1 MRAPESYV
9 GKYEGC
15 NGLLNLHILMNDTDD
30 LCTILNGRRSSKSS
44 LIPFSRDIYSYF
56 IPDFDTCMSRGIAM
70 SKFEQTLLEFNFE
83 EAGSVSI
90 GLWWPR
96 NSGEERGYFRKI
108 SS

>member
-1 MRAPESYV
+1 
-9 GKYEGC
+9 
-15 NGLLNLHILMNDTDD
+15 
-30 LCTILNGRRSSKSS
+30 
-44 LIPFSRDIYSYF
+44 
-56 IPDFDTCMSRGIAM
+56 M